1 MIPETIDCETYL
13 AMHGASRQSIGDA
26 ALHKNK
32 GKSDRAWSAAVD
44 RQAAKDREL
53 CKRREALRLEYA
65 AKVAVGEIR
74 PPTRIETLQQI
85 AAGHPDNAA
94 TIAARKL
101 LEKRG
106 LNHEG

>member
-1 MIPETIDCETYL
+1 MSKTIDIETYL
-13 AMHGASRQSIGDA
+13 AINGAGRQGIGDA

-32 GKSDRAWSAAVD
+32 GKSDRAWSAAVE

-53 CKRREALRLEYA
+53 CDRRQALRLEYA
-65 AKVAVGEIR
+65 AKVAAGEIR
-74 PPTRIETLQQI
+74 PPTRIETLQRI

-101 LEKRG
+101 LAKRG
-106 LNHEG
+106 LKTC